1 MSYNKTMLRV
11 CAFASTDE
19 TRPALNYCVHDE
31 ASKALVATDGH
42 RAIWDRS
49 LYSEAAKPFKAK
61 TYLKTS
67 DMIAPDWEG
76 FKYPAINSFRPNGND
91 YSDPIEFKI
100 PLWWEGF
107 KYPAIN
113 SFRPNENDY
122 SDPIEFKI
130 PLWIGKLKGY
140 KKDVKVWFTI
150 GGCMSLTSFPQSACI
165 NIALLV
171 PLADE
176 TVTMRFKMTKATKDT
191 PSVVD
196 NLAPVWIILDD
207 DCDMVVMP
215 MRG

>member
-1 MSYNKTMLRV
+1 MSYNKSILRV

-19 TRPALNYCVHDE
+19 TRPQLMYCVHDD

-42 RAIWDRS
+42 RVIWDRL
-49 LYSEAAKPFKAK
+49 LYQEAAKPFKAS

-67 DMIAPDWEG
+67 DMVAPD
-76 FKYPAINSFRPNGND
+76 
-91 YSDPIEFKI
+91 
-100 PLWWEGF
+100 WEGF

-122 SDPIEFKI
+122 SDPIEFKL

-140 KKDVKVWFTI
+140 KKGARVYFDI
-150 GGCMSLTSFPQSACI
+150 DGNMSLTGLDKAWSVCL

-176 TVTMRFKMTKATKDT
+176 TVKMRFKMTRDKDGNLHK
-191 PSVVD
+191 VN
-196 NLAPVWIILDD
+196 NLAPVWIILDNN
-207 DCDMVVMP
+207 CDVVVMP
-215 MRG
+215 MSVTW

>member
-67 DMIAPDWEG
+67 DMIAPD
-76 FKYPAINSFRPNGND
+76 
-91 YSDPIEFKI
+91 
-100 PLWWEGF
+100 WEGF

>member
-1 MSYNKTMLRV
+1 MSYNKAMLRV

-19 TRPALNYCVHDE
+19 TRINLNYCVHDK

-61 TYLKTS
+61 TYVKTS
-67 DMIAPDWEG
+67 DMVAPDWEG
-76 FKYPAINSFRPNGND
+76 FKFPNM
-91 YSDPIEFKI
+91 
-100 PLWWEGF
+100 
-107 KYPAIN
+107 A
-113 SFRPNENDY
+113 SFRPNEVDY
-122 SDPIEFKI
+122 SDPVEFKL
-130 PLWIGKLKGY
+130 PLWFGKLATY
-140 KKDVKVWFTI
+140 KKDARVWFSVT
-150 GGCMSLTSFPQSACI
+150 GQMSLTPSILSACI
-165 NIALLV
+165 NITLLT

-176 TVTMRFKMTKATKDT
+176 TVKMRFKMTKATKET

-196 NLAPVWIILDD
+196 TLAPVWIILDN